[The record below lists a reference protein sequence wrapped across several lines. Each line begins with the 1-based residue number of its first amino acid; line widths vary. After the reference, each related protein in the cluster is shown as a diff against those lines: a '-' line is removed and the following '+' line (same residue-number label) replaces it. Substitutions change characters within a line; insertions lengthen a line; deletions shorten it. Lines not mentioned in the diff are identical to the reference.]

1 LKKLLPISTLA
12 FIIILT
18 SISFTA
24 GASGYHTD
32 WAILESSYSPSKPK
46 AGETVTFYV
55 KVGILTLIDPLPQ
68 TVDVACYVDETLAKL
83 ASLTFTQPL
92 DVQIVSAVWK
102 ATEGKHTVTWQIDPD
117 LAYNDLNRDNN
128 ISTEMFEVGP
138 STPTGATATTTLTEV
153 LTTTATVKEAITQ
166 TESRT
171 MTETLTKTETKPY
184 TVTEKVPTYA
194 PPDPVILTVLAAILA
209 LTAWIKYE
217 LHQYGKVPPT
227 TAPPPVTP
235 SYTAP
240 PVAVPPT
247 IAERCTGA
255 IDVFTTNLPTDTHT
269 VRWVLK
275 DEKGNE
281 IGRGF
286 FDASKGPRILKDT
299 FRATLEGLKIGQRI
313 TVEVVALDREG
324 RKLTARASGCG
335 LVCTDKEVLIEF
347 PADKEVTGHVVDG
360 IYGWDYK
367 YLQRGD
373 ELTLKLKLS
382 PDPNVTKEELE
393 ELKRRWR
400 HGIENKWSEKF
411 GCCDKSDINDGKCVG
426 CSYSTVML
434 NVEFVEEGEYATI
447 RVRRGPARSNY
458 TTWDTADTDDVAAH
472 EIGHHLGL
480 KDEYQAPSVPTRT
493 PVNTGSVMDN
503 NTGSSEKRHYE
514 AICGNIGKEVVE
526 KR

>member
-1 LKKLLPISTLA
+1 LKRLLPIFTLA
-12 FIIILT
+12 FIIIFT
-18 SISFTA
+18 SICLTA
-24 GASGYHTD
+24 EASGYHTD
-32 WAILESSYSPSKPK
+32 WVILDSWYSFLKPK

-83 ASLTFTQPL
+83 ASLTFTKPL
-92 DVQIVSAVWK
+92 DVHTVSAVWK

-117 LAYNDLNRDNN
+117 LAYNDPNKDNN
-128 ISTEMFEVGP
+128 ISTETFDVGP
-138 STPTGATATTTLTEV
+138 STPTEATATTTVAEIV
-153 LTTTATVKEAITQ
+153 TTTATVKETITQ
-166 TESRT
+166 VESRT
-171 MTETLTKTETKPY
+171 MTETLTKTETEQC

-235 SYTAP
+235 SYPVP
-240 PVAVPPT
+240 PVTVPPT

-255 IDVFTTNLPTDTHT
+255 IDIFTTNLPVGTHT
-269 VRWVLK
+269 IRWVLK
-275 DEKGNE
+275 DEKGSE

-286 FDASKGPRILKDT
+286 FDASKGPGILKDT
-299 FRATLEGLKIGQRI
+299 FRATLEGLKEGQRI
-313 TVEVVALDREG
+313 TVEVVALDKEG
-324 RKLTARASGCG
+324 KKLTAKASGCG
-335 LVCTDKEVLIEF
+335 VVCTDKEVLIEF
-347 PADKEVTGHVVDG
+347 PAAREVTGHVVDG

-367 YLQRGD
+367 HLQRGD
-373 ELTLKLKLS
+373 ELTLKLKLN
-382 PDPNVTKEELE
+382 PEPNVTKEELE

-400 HGIENKWSEKF
+400 HGVESKWSEKF
-411 GCCDKSDINDGKCVG
+411 GCCDKSDIKDGKCMG

-434 NVEFVEEGEYATI
+434 NVEFVEEGEHATI

-458 TTWDTADTDDVAAH
+458 TTWDTEDTGDVVAH
-472 EIGHHLGL
+472 EVGHHLGL
-480 KDEYQAPSVPTRT
+480 KDEYQDPSVPTRT
-493 PVNTGSVMDN
+493 PVNTGTVMHN
-503 NTGSSEKRHYE
+503 NTGPAVERHYE
-514 AICGNIGKEVVE
+514 GICGNIGKEVVE